1 MSDSVDRVFVHALN
15 TVKKIPRTGSARP
28 PSAERLKLYGLYKQS
43 MEGDVA
49 GVMARPDEEG
59 ERGSGEVEKWPEK
72 EDHERSKRHHKP
84 HTHICSRTTPTIPTA
99 PPQSAPSPSSTN
111 HSPPPSRDAWSAQHG
126 LSRTAAKRRY
136 ISTLIATMHTYA
148 SATPDARALVAELEF
163 VWDQIRANEAAGSDD
178 SRPSPPQLEHAATAR
193 AEDPSPQR
201 PGMRLLRPISSGDD
215 ASLDSV
221 DKVEEEEEEEE
232 GGVFDTGVGL
242 RGSLEDRRPS
252 GGDADYDVRNRKWRA
267 RMERAVVQLGAE
279 VAALR
284 EGVEARRGWGEVL
297 GGWRRKRGWW
307 AFVTWLVWAVV
318 RHVAV
323 DAVLGLGVV
332 AWVRRERVREVVG
345 AWVREGRRRVREKG

>member
-15 TVKKIPRTGSARP
+15 TVKRIPRIGSARP

-59 ERGSGEVEKWPEK
+59 ARGTGEVEKW
-72 EDHERSKRHHKP
+72 
-84 HTHICSRTTPTIPTA
+84 
-99 PPQSAPSPSSTN
+99 
-111 HSPPPSRDAWSAQHG
+111 DAWSAQHG

-148 SATPDARALVAELEF
+148 SSTPEARALVAELEF
-163 VWDQIRANEAAGSDD
+163 VWDQIRANEAASSDD
-178 SRPSPPQLEHAATAR
+178 SHPSPPQLQHSTTRPE
-193 AEDPSPQR
+193 EPSPQR

-221 DKVEEEEEEEE
+221 DKEEE
-232 GGVFDTGVGL
+232 GGEEGVFDRGVGL
-242 RGSLEDRRPS
+242 RDLTYDRHP
-252 GGDADYDVRNRKWRA
+252 GGGGADYDVRNRKWRV

-297 GGWRRKRGWW
+297 GGGRRKRGWW
-307 AFVTWLVWAVV
+307 AFVTWLLWAVV
-318 RHVAV
+318 RHVMV
-323 DAVLGLGVV
+323 DVVVGVGVV
-332 AWVRRERVREVVG
+332 AWVRRQRVRDVLG
-345 AWVREGRRRVREKG
+345 AWVREVRRRVREKG